1 MGTHLSAMFQ
11 LARCMRLRTAQ
22 VVSTL
27 NATNA
32 FSIPVIPQLV
42 RPFNHTSVLNC
53 DWQGE
58 VANGNKIERRAG
70 DWDCPECG
78 AHCFA
83 NRATCFKCS
92 AANPDYDPER
102 KRQNTQQGGS
112 TPAFEAAADPGGL
125 NGSGE
130 MSGTVTNWTFERG
143 FGFITPADGSDDI
156 FCHLNNIE
164 DGNAL
169 EVGTEVTFDSV
180 YDDIKDKTRA
190 ENVAGGVVAER
201 AQNQR
206 GGSPNRQRQSGPP
219 SEPAADP
226 GGLNGSGETSGTV
239 TNWNSER
246 GFGFITPADGSED
259 IFCHVNNIEDGN
271 ALEVG
276 SEVTFDSTYDD
287 NKDKYRAENVAGGV
301 VQERE
306 QNQRGGSPNRQRQ
319 IFAQVP
325 SEPPTDPGGLNGSGE
340 MRGTVANWNS
350 DRGFGFISPADG
362 SEDIFCHV
370 NNIEDGNGLE
380 VGTEVSFDSSYDD
393 FKDKYRAENVAG
405 GVVQEREYQE

>member
-1 MGTHLSAMFQ
+1 MGTTHLSAMFQ
-11 LARCMRLRTAQ
+11 LARCMRLRSAQ

-130 MSGTVTNWTFERG
+130 MSGTVTNWNFERG
-143 FGFITPADGSDDI
+143 FGFITPADGSEDI

-169 EVGTEVTFDSV
+169 EVGTEVTFDS
-180 YDDIKDKTRA
+180 
-190 ENVAGGVVAER
+190 
-201 AQNQR
+201 
-206 GGSPNRQRQSGPP
+206 
-219 SEPAADP
+219 
-226 GGLNGSGETSGTV
+226 
-239 TNWNSER
+239 
-246 GFGFITPADGSED
+246 
-259 IFCHVNNIEDGN
+259 
-271 ALEVG
+271 
-276 SEVTFDSTYDD
+276 TYDD
-287 NKDKYRAENVAGGV
+287 MKDKYRAENVAGGV

-306 QNQRGGSPNRQRQ
+306 QNQRGGSPTRQRQ